1 MARQMPEECIR
12 GNSTWR
18 GHRPPHLW
26 PLLHLVEPSHNHL
39 ALGHLANM
47 LGRVLELFRKEGEPR
62 RALDHVDYT
71 GVNDGRPT
79 KRRTRTWRDKALEGC
94 LVGDDGI
101 R

>member
-1 MARQMPEECIR
+1 
-12 GNSTWR
+12 
-18 GHRPPHLW
+18 
-26 PLLHLVEPSHNHL
+26 
-39 ALGHLANM
+39 M